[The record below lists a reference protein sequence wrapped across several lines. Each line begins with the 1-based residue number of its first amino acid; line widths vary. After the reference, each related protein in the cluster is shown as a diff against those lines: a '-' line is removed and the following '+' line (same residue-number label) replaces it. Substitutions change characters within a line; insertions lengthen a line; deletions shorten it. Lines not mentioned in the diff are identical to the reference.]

1 MLGEENSSPHAIN
14 APASNHFSISL
25 TTTCLIL
32 YGLNFTQTHYLIVAS
47 NLPYHTEPSLL
58 AQATH
63 HHAATCTVRKQ
74 FNYDDRWILRT
85 LMMQERGFPSTSKA
99 KDTASHLRAD
109 RDSDHDIS
117 RPQLCH
123 LAVTPGYVTH
133 VSLTYCQRG

>member
-1 MLGEENSSPHAIN
+1 MQQPVITSQYLLQRLVS
-14 APASNHFSISL
+14 FL
-25 TTTCLIL
+25 C
-32 YGLNFTQTHYLIVAS
+32 GLNFTQTHYLIVAS

-63 HHAATCTVRKQ
+63 HHAATCTVGKQ
-74 FNYDDRWILRT
+74 FNYNDRWILRT

>member
-14 APASNHFSISL
+14 AAASNHFSISL

-32 YGLNFTQTHYLIVAS
+32 YGLNFTQTHYLIVTS
-47 NLPYHTEPSLL
+47 YLPYHTGPSLL

-85 LMMQERGFPSTSKA
+85 LMMQERGFPSTSKGRILHHIYEP
-99 KDTASHLRAD
+99 TEIQIMTSVGPNYVIWL
-109 RDSDHDIS
+109 S
-117 RPQLCH
+117 RR
-123 LAVTPGYVTH
+123 VTSPMRH
-133 VSLTYCQRG
+133 

>member
-1 MLGEENSSPHAIN
+1 MEKKTRLHTQSMHQPVITSQYLLQRLV
-14 APASNHFSISL
+14 SFL
-25 TTTCLIL
+25 C
-32 YGLNFTQTHYLIVAS
+32 GLNFTQTHYLIVTS
-47 NLPYHTEPSLL
+47 YLPYHTGPSLL

-117 RPQLCH
+117 RAQLCH

-133 VSLTYCQRG
+133 ASLTYCQRG